1 MPFVKVGVSYI
12 NTDDIGMI
20 NAVESG
26 TEEDKKFG
34 VELIT
39 RYGNLRTYCESRT
52 ARNEMIQRALNL
64 ANSENENMTE
74 IRRQLQGI
82 NSRINSLDRKLET
95 IRKDI
100 GKGKS

>member
-1 MPFVKVGVSYI
+1 MPFVKIGVAYI
-12 NTDDIGMI
+12 NTEDIRMI

-34 VELIT
+34 VEVIT
-39 RYGNLRTYCESRT
+39 RHGNLRTYCESRT
-52 ARNEMIQRALNL
+52 ARNEMIQRALDL
-64 ANSENENMTE
+64 ANSEDENMAE

-95 IRKDI
+95 IRKE
-100 GKGKS
+100 GKGKL

>member
-1 MPFVKVGVSYI
+1 MPFVKIGVSYI

-52 ARNEMIQRALNL
+52 ARNEMIQRALDL
-64 ANSENENMTE
+64 ANSENENMAE

-82 NSRINSLDRKLET
+82 NSRINSMDRKLET

-100 GKGKS
+100 GKGKA

>member
-1 MPFVKVGVSYI
+1 MAFVKIGVAYI
-12 NTDDIGMI
+12 NTEDIRMI
-20 NAVESG
+20 NAEEKG
-26 TEEDKKFG
+26 TEDAKKFG
-34 VELIT
+34 VEVIT
-39 RYGNLRTYCESRT
+39 RHGNLRTYCENRT
-52 ARNEMIQRALNL
+52 ARNEMIQRALDL
-64 ANSENENMTE
+64 ANSENENMAE

>member
-1 MPFVKVGVSYI
+1 MAFVKIGVAYI
-12 NTDDIGMI
+12 NTEDIRMI

-34 VELIT
+34 VEVIT
-39 RYGNLRTYCESRT
+39 RHGNLRTYCESRT

-64 ANSENENMTE
+64 ANSENENMAE

-82 NSRINSLDRKLET
+82 NSRINTLDRKLET